1 MGKMDHCAD
10 RRQFLACGLGGAL
23 LSAMPTS
30 GIRAWCAA
38 AESNESSEST
48 SNQNRGQ
55 STNERSSMLWYD
67 KPATRALEE
76 ALPIGNGRLGAMVF
90 GTPENERL
98 LLNEITLWSGNDNP
112 SGDYETRG
120 MGFYELLGN
129 LYIRLPGHEKAT
141 DYRRQLDLERAQVN
155 VCYRLGDI
163 LCKRSYFC
171 SIADQ
176 VIAVELKLE
185 RPAADTSESGSS
197 NADAAVSGTSDNALE
212 SFGLSVTD
220 GYSGR
225 LEYDDGH
232 GVVAIADGDTLVIA
246 GQVPDGVR
254 YETQIR
260 IVPQG
265 GSIRAERGG
274 IVFEKCESLM
284 ILIAAGTDYCMS
296 EAQQWRESEPPHGKV
311 TAQLDAAVAK
321 ISSDHDAL
329 ERDQLESYRQYY
341 QRVQLDLGKS
351 SSECRALPT
360 DQRLAKYTQDGGDPE
375 LEALFFQYG
384 RYLLISSSI
393 GPLPANLQGLWN
405 DSNTPPW
412 HCDYHTNINIQ
423 MNYWLAEPTHL
434 GECHRVLID
443 MLTSQ
448 LPTWRRLTSKE
459 PRFQKADGT
468 ATRGWTVRTSHNITG
483 GMGWK
488 WNIPGNAWYAQ
499 HYWEH
504 YAFTGD
510 VQYLAEVAYPVLK
523 ECCEFWEDQL
533 KTLDDGRLV
542 VPMGWSPEHGPE
554 EDGCSYDQE
563 IVWDLF
569 RNYIEASEVLDV
581 DADYRAKVAT
591 MQSKL
596 VTPKIGRW
604 GQLQEWMEDRDD
616 PKDGHRH
623 VSHLFALYPGRQI
636 SPVTTPEL
644 AAAARKSLEA
654 RGDGGTGWSMAWK
667 INFWARFL
675 DGDHAYKMYRGVLG
689 VPGAR
694 SGSEGAGGVYI
705 NLLDAHP
712 PFQIDG
718 NFGATAGVAEML
730 LQSHVGVIHVLPA
743 LPSAWKKAGRVT
755 GLCARG
761 GWDVDIAWNAERV
774 QVVLRN
780 RLDREN
786 TATLLCGKSR
796 QETTFTLA
804 AGGEKTLS
812 FPLV

>member
-1 MGKMDHCAD
+1 MCKTGSRTE
-10 RRQFLACGLGGAL
+10 RRQFLARGLGATLLGAI
-23 LSAMPTS
+23 PVE
-30 GIRAWCAA
+30 GIRALRAV
-38 AESNESSEST
+38 AESTELVPKRDQGEST
-48 SNQNRGQ
+48 KD
-55 STNERSSMLWYD
+55 RSSLLWYE

-98 LLNEITLWSGNDNP
+98 LLNEITLWSGDDNP

-141 DYRRQLDLERAQVN
+141 DYQRQLDLDRAQATVR
-155 VCYRLGDI
+155 YRLGNI
-163 LCKRSYFC
+163 RYIRSYMC

-176 VIAVELKLE
+176 VIAVELKME
-185 RPAADTSESGSS
+185 RTEGASDMLPVSE
-197 NADAAVSGTSDNALE
+197 
-212 SFGLSVTD
+212 
-220 GYSGR
+220 GYCGR

-232 GVVAIADGDTLVIA
+232 GVKAVAEGDTLTIA
-246 GQVPDGVR
+246 GQVPDGVQ

-260 IVPQG
+260 ILSPG
-265 GSIRAERGG
+265 GSICAEQGG
-274 IVFEKCESLM
+274 LAFEKCDSLM

-296 EAQQWRESEPPHGKV
+296 EAPQWRESEPPHRKV
-311 TAQLDAAVAK
+311 AAQLNAAAAKFLSHRDAFYC
-321 ISSDHDAL
+321 
-329 ERDQLESYRQYY
+329 DQVNAYRQYY
-341 QRVQLDLGKS
+341 RRVQLDLGES
-351 SSECRALPT
+351 SSACQKLPT
-360 DQRLAKYTQDGGDPE
+360 DQRLAKYTQDGNDPE
-375 LEALFFQYG
+375 LEVLFFQYG

-423 MNYWLAEPTHL
+423 MNYWLAEPTNL
-434 GECHRVLID
+434 GECHRVLIN

-448 LPTWRRLTSKE
+448 IPTWRRLTAKE

-499 HYWEH
+499 HVWEH
-504 YAFTGD
+504 YAFTKD
-510 VQYLAEVAYPVLK
+510 AKYLAEVAYPVLK

-569 RNYIEASEVLDV
+569 RNYLEAADTLGV
-581 DADYRAKVAT
+581 DADYREKVAA
-591 MQSKL
+591 MQAKL
-596 VTPKIGRW
+596 VIPKIGRW

-644 AAAARKSLEA
+644 AAAARRSLEA

-694 SGSEGAGGVYI
+694 QGSEGAGGVYL

-730 LQSHVGVIHVLPA
+730 LQSHVGVIHLLPA
-743 LPSAWKKAGRVT
+743 LPSAWKNAGRVK

-761 GWDVDIAWNAERV
+761 GWEVDIAWKAGKVEAT
-774 QVVLRN
+774 LRN
-780 RLDREN
+780 RLNRDN
-786 TATLLCGKSR
+786 IATVLCGASTQKT
-796 QETTFTLA
+796 ELTLGP
-804 AGGEKTLS
+804 GGEKTLS
-812 FPLV
+812 LENA